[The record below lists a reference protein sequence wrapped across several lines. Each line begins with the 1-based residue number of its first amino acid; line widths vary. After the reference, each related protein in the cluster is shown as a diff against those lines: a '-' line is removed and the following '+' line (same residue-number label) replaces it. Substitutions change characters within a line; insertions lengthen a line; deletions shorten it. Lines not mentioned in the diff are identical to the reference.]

1 MSLLYG
7 QRQVRKGRR
16 NMKTVSCMKLLAAL
30 ALAAAFA
37 GCDEGAN
44 GGMSRKKGASFR
56 VAPIVRSDVVRT
68 VEATGTVTP
77 RNSSKGIP
85 VGAQVNGKLIKLFAD
100 YNSVVTNGQVVA
112 IIDPLVYEAN
122 YKSSVAQLHANEAN
136 VEVRKASLRSAEAE
150 LVLARKT
157 YDRKKSLVER
167 STAPIA
173 DLDSATEALERAEAS
188 VASAKASLAAAEAS
202 VEQSRAAA
210 DKAKT
215 DLGYCTIVSPVD
227 GVVIDRKVEEGETV
241 VSSMNAVPVL
251 TIAEDL
257 RVVWV
262 EATIPEADIGNVKV
276 GQSVSF
282 TADAY
287 RRKFTGVVKQVRR
300 AATTTNNVVTFPV
313 IIEAENPD
321 EMLFPGM
328 TATLSIETARAED
341 AVTVAAAAFR
351 FRPKEEDL
359 ARVSGEV
366 PRGRKLWLKPLKE
379 GDPLECVPVSEGVSD
394 DSFTQIVCDSVDA
407 LEGREAVVGYQTAAT
422 VKQDEANNP
431 FMPKFPSRNKNKGTA
446 PEPKKK
452 N

>member
-1 MSLLYG
+1 
-7 QRQVRKGRR
+7 
-16 NMKTVSCMKLLAAL
+16 MKALAAF

-37 GCDEGAN
+37 GCGEGAK
-44 GGMSRKKGASFR
+44 GVMPKKKGPSFR
-56 VAPIVRSDVVRT
+56 VAPIVRADVVRT

-85 VGAQVNGKLIKLFAD
+85 VGAQVNGKLIKLYAD

-122 YKSSVAQLHANEAN
+122 YKSSLAQLHANEAN

-157 YDRKKSLVER
+157 YDRKKSLVDR
-167 STAPIA
+167 NAAPVA
-173 DLDSATEALERAEAS
+173 DLDSATEALERAEAA
-188 VASAKASLAAAEAS
+188 VASAKAGLAAAEAS
-202 VEQSRAAA
+202 VEQSRATA

-257 RVVWV
+257 RTVWV

-276 GQSVSF
+276 GQPVTF

-287 RRKFTGVVKQVRR
+287 RRKFAGVVKQVRR

-313 IIEAENPD
+313 IIEADNPD

-341 AVTVAAAAFR
+341 VVTVAAAAFR
-351 FRPKEEDL
+351 FRPKDEDL
-359 ARVSGEV
+359 ERVAGEV

-394 DSFTQIVCDSVDA
+394 DSFTEIVCDGVAA

-422 VKQDEANNP
+422 VKQDEASNP

-452 N
+452 S